1 VIDTPPLFAI
11 PADLGEPQRCDR
23 CPAAVTAS
31 IDGIRARGWVA
42 YDGTSFTGAPLNV
55 RLCPACR
62 RGNRGDHDPT
72 DRLEP
77 VPQVQPGLFR

>member
-1 VIDTPPLFAI
+1 MTSTQPLFPTI
-11 PADLGEPQRCDR
+11 PDYGEPQKCDW

-31 IDGIRARGWVA
+31 LVGLRARCWVA
-42 YDGTSFTGAPLNV
+42 YDGTSFTGKPLKV

-62 RGNRGDHDPT
+62 QRNREDHDPT

-77 VPQVQPGLFR
+77 LPQVQPGLWG